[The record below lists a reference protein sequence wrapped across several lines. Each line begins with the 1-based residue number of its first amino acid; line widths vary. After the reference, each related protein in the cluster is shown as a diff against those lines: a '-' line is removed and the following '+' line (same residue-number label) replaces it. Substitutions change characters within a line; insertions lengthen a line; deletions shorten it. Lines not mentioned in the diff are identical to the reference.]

1 MLIVQ
6 HSKGSKARWF
16 ISLKVFIFIHVY
28 LIRLV
33 IRKPKYCFWFFFGG
47 GWGVRRKIMFA
58 RGGEGGSGSEAYK
71 FEFKLRNFYSD

>member
-33 IRKPKYCFWFFFGG
+33 IRKPKYCFWFFFG
-47 GWGVRRKIMFA
+47 
-58 RGGEGGSGSEAYK
+58 EGGGGPEEDYVC
-71 FEFKLRNFYSD
+71 

>member
-33 IRKPKYCFWFFFGG
+33 IRKPKYCFGFFSEGG
-47 GWGVRRKIMFA
+47 
-58 RGGEGGSGSEAYK
+58 GGSGGRLCLLGEAK
-71 FEFKLRNFYSD
+71 GVRGPRLINLSLN

>member
-47 GWGVRRKIMFA
+47 G
-58 RGGEGGSGSEAYK
+58 GGGPEEDYVC
-71 FEFKLRNFYSD
+71 

>member
-33 IRKPKYCFWFFFGG
+33 IRKPKYCFWFFFG
-47 GWGVRRKIMFA
+47 V
-58 RGGEGGSGSEAYK
+58 GGSGGRLCLLGEAK
-71 FEFKLRNFYSD
+71 GVGGPRLINLSLN

>member
-47 GWGVRRKIMFA
+47 GVRRKIMFA
-58 RGGEGGSGSEAYK
+58 RGGEGGWGPRLINLS
-71 FEFKLRNFYSD
+71 LN